1 MLNPSDVYVSGGS
14 SDLRVCWTDKVTKYD
29 ASSFYNWEQ
38 DNLPLHDLDER
49 THLLWE
55 RLGAPTSAITG
66 MTFIVSAGADE
77 GCFPSYFATLSSC
90 MEALPDVI
98 NYPIL
103 VEVVSF
109 GDLGSLEIPSKVF
122 GPRGSL
128 EIVNRNCSFGGGI
141 ALSGGDAFAVQEFNT
156 DYTDYDIASAVVP
169 AGDTLTQISTNTSA
183 PSLPFDMYSSK
194 TYTSGVYAAS
204 SANRYDDARYGTV
217 GKYVFSRRV
226 SSKNNRMTAAL
237 SSTIQPWETTGTIQD
252 TSSFKFEAFDAPA
265 ARRTTEMNTYDVS
278 TLNYLTNNEVKW
290 GIDNDGTFTDGAA
303 AFAYANHLTN
313 IKVQNCNG
321 PIYIRNFTV
330 DAQHVRDNGI
340 EILNSDVFLERCS
353 VSRANKAGLYA
364 DNSNVVLLRG
374 FVAYRNYELVN
385 SVRTGT
391 PFSDKR
397 INYKSQDSYGAGIYA
412 LNSTINVSS
421 TFQRDIDKSTEASG
435 SVYDS
440 YTGSIPS
447 PSVEALFCLS
457 RNDIGLHAINSHI
470 TGGRTELDGSST
482 PRFLDAMQLFMEL
495 NTEAGIKLEQSKFD
509 NKGRVLLYGNYR
521 GIDSSD
527 SKIETDCLKC
537 TDNQAEALLLNNS
550 TFVYG
555 KEPYDLYTY
564 GTTNQYR
571 FDQVTLVDNGTH
583 LKANNS
589 IVTAGEAS
597 SVPSV
602 FSQFYTSG
610 AFGVANPL
618 LTDATLNN
626 LLPSVDVSRNS
637 DVELVHFVGN
647 RRSDLSTLLG
657 NDRPVYGSIV
667 KVDKNSSVVM
677 RGSHKFA
684 NILAGPTGREHHIH
698 HAGVFCNNNS
708 TVSFQGPTVIG
719 SLGVDVLADNNSK
732 MEFVP
737 HRNNDGELLVDTYD
751 LSNPHNHTTVE
762 LHSTRA
768 CLVSK
773 GSSEVVMQD
782 LGNYYLRYGGGVHG
796 AELNASADF
805 DYLQNGDGKNND
817 AVYRNNVSAG
827 YIQFYPNAY
836 INDLAI
842 TNSTNGTDL
851 SRTGNSYFTQNSF
864 TNSAGSAIPGK
875 ENYYLKLLTDG
886 STATDIDEISTGGMC
901 LRALEG
907 SKVNITN
914 VHFPAGWHNASGLVY
929 DLSGDIPN
937 CSRLFMWNIADDS
950 VLHANYVSVSG
961 LHPLDAGYHGPSG
974 DWGVASALSSTP
986 DTSAISVLDYYGPS
1000 PQLSATIGT
1009 SVHKNLG
1016 PFRLFF
1022 STDPVANYLMPS
1034 SQDLSGYIP
1043 QLYSQGYQPS
1053 ANVIAA
1059 NSNLFNAS
1067 AEHFSLLK
1075 HLDQANATGDIVP
1088 SGYYYASD
1096 MVYNPYTIKAVLD
1109 ESAANL
1115 FANAKHNS
1123 VGKSKLAK
1131 VVHIY
1136 YPYREHPIGG
1146 DSYSQTDTGSTLG
1159 LASVNNFDLEKNN

>member
-14 SDLRVCWTDKVTKYD
+14 SELRVCWTDKVTKYD

-66 MTFIVSAGADE
+66 MSFIVSAGADE

-122 GPRGSL
+122 GPKGSL
-128 EIVNRNCSFGGGI
+128 EIINRNCSFGGGI
-141 ALSGGDAFAVQEFNT
+141 ALSGGDAFAVQEFDST
-156 DYTDYDIASAVVP
+156 YTDYNMASAVVP
-169 AGDTLTQISTNTSA
+169 TGDTITQIETNGSA
-183 PSLPFDMYSSK
+183 PSLSFDMFSSK
-194 TYTSGVYAAS
+194 TFNGSVYAAS
-204 SANRYDDARYGTV
+204 STDRYDDARYGSA
-217 GKYVFSRRV
+217 GKYVFSRRAT
-226 SSKNNRMTAAL
+226 SKNNRMTAAL
-237 SSTIQPWETTGTIQD
+237 SSTVQPWETTTIED
-252 TSSFKFEAFDAPA
+252 TSSFKFQAFDAPA
-265 ARRTTEMNTYDVS
+265 ARRTTEMDTYDAS
-278 TLNYLTNNEVKW
+278 TLNYLTNNEIKW
-290 GIDNDGTFTDGAA
+290 GTGNSDDFTDGAA

-330 DAQHVRDNGI
+330 DAQHARDNGI

-353 VSRANKAGLYA
+353 VSRSNKAGLYA

-374 FVAYRNYELVN
+374 FVAYRNYELIN
-385 SVRTGT
+385 SVRTGI
-391 PFSDKR
+391 PFADKR
-397 INYKSQDSYGAGIYA
+397 INYKSQESYGAGIYA

-421 TFQRDIDKSTEASG
+421 TFQRDIDKSTEAS
-435 SVYDS
+435 SLVYDS

-537 TDNQAEALLLNNS
+537 SDNQAEALLLNNS

-571 FDQVTLVDNGTH
+571 FDQVTLVDNGMH

-589 IVTAGEAS
+589 IVTAGMAS
-597 SVPSV
+597 SVPSI
-602 FSQFYTSG
+602 FSQFFTSG
-610 AFGVANPL
+610 AFGVTNPL
-618 LTDATLNN
+618 ATDTTLNN

-647 RRSDLSTLLG
+647 RRSDVSDFLG
-657 NDRPVYGSIV
+657 TKRPVYGSIV

-684 NILAGPTGREHHIH
+684 NILAGPTGRERHIH
-698 HAGVFCNNNS
+698 HAGVFCNDNS

-719 SLGVDVLADNNSK
+719 SLGVDVLTDNNSK

-737 HRNNDGELLVDTYD
+737 HRDNDGELLVDTYD
-751 LSNPHNHTTVE
+751 LSNPLNHTTVE

-773 GSSEVVMQD
+773 GNSEIVMQD
-782 LGNYYLRYGGGVHG
+782 LGDYETRYEAGVHG
-796 AELNASADF
+796 SDLVSSLTY
-805 DYLQNGDGKNND
+805 DYLQDVDGKDRD
-817 AVYRNNVSAG
+817 ADYRINVSAG
-827 YIQFYPNAY
+827 YMQFYPNAY

-842 TNSTNGTDL
+842 TNLTNGTDL
-851 SRTGNSYFTQNSF
+851 ARTSPAYFSKDNF
-864 TNSAGSAIPGK
+864 TNTAGSAIPGK
-875 ENYYLKLLTDG
+875 ENYYLQLLRDG
-886 STATDIDEISTGGMC
+886 QTASDIDEISTGGMC

-907 SKVNITN
+907 SKVNVTN

-950 VLHANYVSVSG
+950 ILHANYVSVSG
-961 LHPLDAGYHGPSG
+961 LHPLDAGYYGPSG
-974 DWGVASALSSTP
+974 DWGVAQALANTP
-986 DTSAISVLDYYGPS
+986 DTGSISVLDYYGPS
-1000 PQLSATIGT
+1000 PQLSATFGT
-1009 SVHKNLG
+1009 DVHENIG

-1022 STDPVANYLMPS
+1022 STDPVANWLMPS

-1043 QLYSQGYQPS
+1043 QLFSQGYQPS
-1053 ANVIAA
+1053 ANAIAA
-1059 NSNLFNAS
+1059 NSTEFNAS
-1067 AEHFSLLK
+1067 SEHFSLLRYE
-1075 HLDQANATGDIVP
+1075 DQINESGDIVP
-1088 SGYYYASD
+1088 SGYYYASE

-1123 VGKSKLAK
+1123 VGKSNLAK
-1131 VVHIY
+1131 VVSIY
-1136 YPYREHPIGG
+1136 YPYVDYPIGG
-1146 DSYSQTDTGSTLG
+1146 DSYSELDVGSTRG
-1159 LASVNNFDLEKNN
+1159 LASVNNFDLEKSN